1 MTVTVKGGTMCEQE
15 QQEYIAE
22 MRRRHPD
29 KIFTSMTFTIEGED
43 VCVCYEYEPV
53 PFERIRRITGYLT
66 GSLSRWNNAKRQEE
80 SDRVKHGMKE

>member
-1 MTVTVKGGTMCEQE
+1 MCEQE

-29 KIFTSMTFTIEGED
+29 KNFTAMTFTFDGDD
-43 VCVCYEYEPV
+43 VCIRYEYEPI

-66 GSLSRWNNAKRQEE
+66 GTLNRWNNAKRQEE
-80 SDRVKHGMKE
+80 SDRVKHGMSEYPNP